1 MGASSL
7 WLVYIC
13 KGILDTLEKIGQVSI
28 DRSSSGSFFQCWT
41 ESKRLW
47 SRLSV
52 VGTSVSRRAS
62 FFVELSVQ
70 QGGYRKLP
78 LSGILLVHGTKDLFE
93 EFRCEETT
101 THCSHS
107 PPRFACIEKRLKT
120 HLRIGEMDSG
130 VDTGF
135 AHILGCNLMNTRAIS
150 LEIRD
155 WDPLGKERTNE
166 PCDV

>member
-1 MGASSL
+1 
-7 WLVYIC
+7 
-13 KGILDTLEKIGQVSI
+13 
-28 DRSSSGSFFQCWT
+28 
-41 ESKRLW
+41 
-47 SRLSV
+47 V

-155 WDPLGKERTNE
+155 
-166 PCDV
+166 